1 MDVINPSWVHGGVL
15 RLVPG
20 AAAGGSSP
28 AGGVNWGGNKGSPP
42 SLPALVLHKELE
54 SWLLWQP
61 DRIAGDPFPSVLFA
75 LRLVG
80 FKLCCPSLL
89 AVCLAFSV
97 LARLLATYFFS
108 LKVSVQPQWGAPEFG
123 VQNDLT
129 EPCKA
134 SMGQQGGDS
143 VLSEHV
149 SMFPAAVGNK
159 Q

>member
-28 AGGVNWGGNKGSPP
+28 ANGGNKGSPS

-54 SWLLWQP
+54 SWLFWQP
-61 DRIAGDPFPSVLFA
+61 DRVAGDPFPSGLFA
-75 LRLVG
+75 LHLVG
-80 FKLCCPSLL
+80 FKVHCLSLL
-89 AVCLAFSV
+89 TACLAFPV
-97 LARLLATYFFS
+97 LAGLLATCFFS
-108 LKVSVQPQWGAPEFG
+108 LKVSVQPQWEGPEFVVKNG
-123 VQNDLT
+123 LI

-134 SMGQQGGDS
+134 DMRQQGGDS
-143 VLSEHV
+143 VLSVHV